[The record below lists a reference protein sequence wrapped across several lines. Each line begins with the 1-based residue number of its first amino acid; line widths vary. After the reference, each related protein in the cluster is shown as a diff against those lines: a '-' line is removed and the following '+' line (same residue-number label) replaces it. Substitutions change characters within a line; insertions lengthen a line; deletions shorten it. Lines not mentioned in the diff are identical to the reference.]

1 MFFKDA
7 LQQIATYQHK
17 PISPEFIIVGGR
29 TLYDYGHTV
38 TADENQQYVSN
49 DTFITLGDIYTKNI
63 SGSRVTFKKGI
74 LMPKALERAYLKIEY
89 SMYAELS
96 STSGNRFIR
105 PYITDETGNDII
117 YQNIPFQSLNT
128 PSSRANF
135 SGQTVIPIIN
145 EMFDPNE
152 DTLTIALKRYML
164 TGDIIDNWSWIL
176 TLFVMS

>member
-29 TLYDYGHTV
+29 TLYDYGHIV
-38 TADENQQYVSN
+38 TENENQQYVFN
-49 DTFITLGDIYTKNI
+49 DTFITLGNIYTKNI
-63 SGSRVTFKKGI
+63 SGSLVTFKKGI
-74 LMPKALERAYLKIEY
+74 LMPKALERVYLKIEY

-105 PYITDETGNDII
+105 PYITDESGQNII
-117 YQNIPFQSLNT
+117 YQDIPFQSLNT
-128 PSSRANF
+128 PNSRANF
-135 SGQTVIPIIN
+135 SGQTVIPIIDR
-145 EMFDPNE
+145 MFDSNE

-164 TGDIIDNWSWIL
+164 TNDVIDNWSWIF
-176 TLFVMS
+176 TLFIMS